1 MRFHRS
7 SGFEQEKVIGTILG
21 DVFLEGTGEV
31 FVGPEA
37 SAEVWEGEGVE
48 GLDVAFWWHGG
59 WYLLWTSVGRD
70 TTRGPIKYR
79 RGYLVRT

>member
-7 SGFEQEKVIGTILG
+7 CRFQQEEVIGTILG

-37 SAEVWEGEGVE
+37 STEVWEGEVVE

-59 WYLLWTSVGRD
+59 WYLLWTRVGSVGRD
-70 TTRGPIKYR
+70 TTRGPIKY
-79 RGYLVRT
+79 